1 MMRGDAEHEHV
12 VHVDD
17 LDLEAV
23 EQRAQRQLLVDQLG
37 HHPPPAAR
45 RQVAVE
51 GEQPLAPLADTQVGE
66 VDLVLGAADE
76 VRAGVEDGAVQ
87 PQRPPARRP
96 LQPVEDGPL
105 GRHGLAAGALA
116 VAAVAAAIPA

>member
-1 MMRGDAEHEHV
+1 MRRARRDAEHEHV

-17 LDLEAV
+17 LDQEAV
-23 EQRAQRQLLVDQLG
+23 EQRAQRELLVDQLG

-51 GEQPLAPLADTQVGE
+51 GEQPLAPLADAQVGE
-66 VDLVLGAADE
+66 VDLVRRTPEE
-76 VRAGVEDGAVQ
+76 VRAGLEDGAVQ
-87 PQRPPARRP
+87 PQQPPARRP

-105 GRHGLAAGALA
+105 GR
-116 VAAVAAAIPA
+116 P